1 LDPDL
6 TDLADFRTPD
16 ECAQALS
23 HYLPA
28 DLGQPYIEQCIREG
42 RIPTV
47 GVKFSPIFK
56 PERAKHESIP
66 DKFWIDI
73 SQWGIEDLFDC
84 GTVCSSTPTASEK
97 VRSKGQ
103 YDLVAGEVTYS
114 DIRLH
119 WPSVERIAGSDK
131 RPATM
136 IRRSVEEPTQTTMKG
151 RPSRTNWDDWW
162 LAVIELAVS
171 GRLPPDSNP
180 AEVLKK
186 IKSRLG
192 SKDLANIDRKL
203 VEEKL
208 HRICGILNGQL
219 PPLSGE

>member
-1 LDPDL
+1 MAPQHRRQKLDPDL

-151 RPSRTNWDDWW
+151 RPSRTNWQQGSGKHRPQVGGGKAPSDLWDSQRPAAPFIRRI
-162 LAVIELAVS
+162 AVF
-171 GRLPPDSNP
+171 
-180 AEVLKK
+180 
-186 IKSRLG
+186 
-192 SKDLANIDRKL
+192 
-203 VEEKL
+203 
-208 HRICGILNGQL
+208 
-219 PPLSGE
+219 